1 MKWLC
6 GWLPL
11 LVLGAAAACGGDGG
25 DDDPSSLSSSARFT
39 YDCDLF
45 GLVGKLTINV
55 EAINAAGVV
64 FGPGPT
70 PDITAV
76 IATGDVTLRTAG
88 DLRSDVA
95 YYTFTGRDSFAD
107 FTEAS
112 TFERFRVQ
120 WIVNGTQL
128 TMVINPFG
136 SIPTRQ
142 LCQQTS
148 AVRL

>member
-1 MKWLC
+1 
-6 GWLPL
+6 
-11 LVLGAAAACGGDGG
+11 DG
-25 DDDPSSLSSSARFT
+25 DDGDNSGTASARFT

-45 GLVGKLTINV
+45 GLIGKLTINV

-95 YYTFTGRDSFAD
+95 YYIFTGRDSFAD
-107 FTEAS
+107 FTETS

-120 WIVNGTQL
+120 WQVNGDLL
-128 TMVINPFG
+128 TMIINPF
-136 SIPTRQ
+136 SAAPTLQQCRQ
-142 LCQQTS
+142 TG
-148 AVRL
+148 AARL